1 MKRGSPPLNDRL
13 TELAVDSDLEAQE
26 YFLSGSPVI
35 HKGGLSME
43 ARAPVAASLNYPVE
57 FASLTGGNGV
67 LSTRFSGYEPC
78 LPEMGKTAKRRGI
91 DPRDRAK
98 WILPSRGAL

>member
-26 YFLSGSPVI
+26 YFLGGSPVI
-35 HKGGLSME
+35 HKGSLSME

-57 FASLTGGNGV
+57 FASLTGGNGA
-67 LSTRFSGYEPC
+67 LSIRFSGYGPC

-91 DPRDRAK
+91 DN
-98 WILPSRGAL
+98 G